1 MRNPTFERLPAALA
15 GHAGYLL
22 VRLGKHVARSF
33 SAAVEPLGLR
43 PAHCDILLTLA
54 ERGPMAQVELAETLT
69 IERAHLV
76 SLLDQL
82 QALGLVERTPDAHD
96 RRRHAI
102 VPTEL
107 GVATT
112 AEVARSAREV
122 EDALLLGL
130 TEVERANLRAA
141 LSGLARAADAVV

>member
-1 MRNPTFERLPAALA
+1 MSRPTFDRLPAALA

-22 VRLGKHVARSF
+22 VVLGKHVARSF

-54 ERGPMAQVELAETLT
+54 ERGPLAQVEIAETLA
-69 IERAHLV
+69 IERAYLV

-82 QALGLVERTPDAHD
+82 EARGLVTRTPDATD

-102 VPTEL
+102 VPTAL
-107 GVATT
+107 GVTTT
-112 AEVARSAREV
+112 AQVAERAREV
-122 EDALLLGL
+122 EDTLLHGL
-130 TEVERANLRAA
+130 TEGERADLRAV
-141 LSGLARAADAVV
+141 LRMLARDVDDSG